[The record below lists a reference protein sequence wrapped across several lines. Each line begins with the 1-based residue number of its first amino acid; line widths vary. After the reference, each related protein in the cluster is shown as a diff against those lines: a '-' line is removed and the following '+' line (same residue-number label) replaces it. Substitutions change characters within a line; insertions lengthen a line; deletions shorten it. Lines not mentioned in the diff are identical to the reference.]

1 MPDQKWMSVHGCN
14 YNWYML
20 RLEKRISLF
29 YINQLTRWHFTRIN
43 VLWVIVFH
51 KSCLCSAKE
60 PLDSFQPS
68 GSWWHLRSHNS
79 AWLYEN
85 NYSRIKVIKVLNIL
99 HAAGGGMFRNFKKK
113 KYLSVNKKSLWYQR
127 NLPSFLVSFGF
138 LESHWCSSNGLWRL
152 LFSKFII
159 VEELIT

>member
-20 RLEKRISLF
+20 WLEKRISLF

-99 HAAGGGMFRNFKKK
+99 HAAGGGCSGTLKKRNTC
-113 KYLSVNKKSLWYQR
+113 LWTKSHFGIKETYQAFWFPLDLWNPTDVLQMDYEDYFF
-127 NLPSFLVSFGF
+127 PSS
-138 LESHWCSSNGLWRL
+138 
-152 LFSKFII
+152 
-159 VEELIT
+159 